1 MMKFQELQEAIDSH
15 AFTLNI
21 TPIYASGCMPE
32 VSFSLFMYNLML
44 VFICIL
50 ILCYDFKF
58 TRTYNL
64 A

>member
-1 MMKFQELQEAIDSH
+1 
-15 AFTLNI
+15 
-21 TPIYASGCMPE
+21 MPE